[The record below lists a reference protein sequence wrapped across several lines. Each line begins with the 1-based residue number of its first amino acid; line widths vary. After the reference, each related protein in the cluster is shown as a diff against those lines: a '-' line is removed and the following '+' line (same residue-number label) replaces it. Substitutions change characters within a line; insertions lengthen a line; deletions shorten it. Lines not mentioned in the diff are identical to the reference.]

1 MTADATHLPDDL
13 VRLAMSGNEDANQQ
27 LIQCWY
33 GRVYAQC
40 QATLRSAAD
49 AEDATQETFARG
61 LAQLDQLKTPTAL
74 GGWLRGIA
82 HNVCVDLIRRSQVR
96 SSTTD
101 WVDSLPTPE
110 PNDDVTSK
118 DEQAY
123 LIGLVHDLPQQF
135 RETILLHYYEDM
147 TYDEIANWLG
157 VARST
162 VNERLSK
169 ARSLLKQKL
178 LAQRCRD
185 EL

>member
-1 MTADATHLPDDL
+1 
-13 VRLAMSGNEDANQQ
+13 MSGNEDANQQ

-40 QATLRSAAD
+40 QSTLRSPTD
-49 AEDATQETFARG
+49 AEDATQETFVRG
-61 LAQLDQLKTPTAL
+61 LAQLDRLKTPAAL

-82 HNVCVDLIRRSQVR
+82 HNVCVDLIRRSHVR
-96 SSTTD
+96 PCTTD
-101 WVDSLPTPE
+101 SVDSIPTRE
-110 PNDDVTSK
+110 NDSDSTRK
-118 DEQAY
+118 DEQAF
-123 LIGLVHDLPQQF
+123 LIGLVHELPQQF

-178 LAQRCRD
+178 LTQRCRD
-185 EL
+185 EV

>member
-1 MTADATHLPDDL
+1 MTADAKDLPDDL
-13 VRLAMSGNEDANQQ
+13 VRLAGSGNEDANQQ
-27 LIQCWY
+27 LVQCWY

-40 QATLRSAAD
+40 QATLRSATD

-61 LAQLDQLKTPTAL
+61 LAQLDQLRTPSAL

-82 HNVCVDLIRRSQVR
+82 HNVCVDLIRRSHLR
-96 SSTTD
+96 PTTAA
-101 WVDSLPTPE
+101 WVDRLPE
-110 PNDDVTSK
+110 DDPTDDATLK

-123 LIGLVHDLPQQF
+123 LIGLVHDLPEQF
-135 RETILLHYYEDM
+135 RETVLLHYYEDM
-147 TYDEIANWLG
+147 TYDEIATWLG

-169 ARSLLKQKL
+169 ARGLLKQRL
-178 LAQRCRD
+178 LTQRCHD